1 MPHIKK
7 SKSDSAKSATNNY
20 ALKEIA
26 LESLVQMWRIP
37 NIVQELY
44 LNVRDYCLFLITC
57 AISCKKRILV
67 RLWNLLQQFI

>member
-44 LNVRDYCLFLITC
+44 LNVKDF
-57 AISCKKRILV
+57 
-67 RLWNLLQQFI
+67 